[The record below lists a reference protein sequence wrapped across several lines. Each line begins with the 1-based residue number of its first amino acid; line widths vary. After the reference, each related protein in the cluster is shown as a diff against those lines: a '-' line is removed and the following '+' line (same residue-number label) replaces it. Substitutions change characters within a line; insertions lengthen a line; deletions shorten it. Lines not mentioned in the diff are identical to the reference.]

1 MGNFFN
7 KTIRIGLIILISINS
22 TFSYSKSADLDTE
35 AKIRAAFIY
44 NFTKYI
50 SWPKDAYSTKFRIGV
65 LNNEELTAA
74 LESMAKVKRVNDA
87 YFEIVRMTD
96 LSDIKSF
103 QMVYINDYTRFP
115 IETIYKKIGYESVLV
130 ISDQYPNDECMINFI
145 EIDNRMKFKLN
156 EDEIKKQN
164 ITVSNSLLKI
174 GTQTYSKFDISR
186 EESSSTTKTKIP
198 TAEVNKKVK
207 NETAVEMSNEEYDK
221 LVAKLESDLTLEMSK
236 VSKKDQEITSL
247 RENINE
253 QKEELV
259 IVQDKIKNQSNEL
272 IKLSSSIGMK
282 EQEYLENIEKV
293 EQSQASLDSA
303 KTNLLKTKN
312 QLSSTALLLDNQK
325 SINYIILVVLLI
337 IGSLGF
343 LSFRSYRKQ
352 KAQATIILEQ
362 KQVAEIQRDE
372 IQNQH
377 YQLEEKTKEITDSI
391 NYAKRIQEAIL
402 PPIKLVKNYLAESFI
417 FYQPKDIVAG
427 DFYWMETTDDLVI
440 FAAADC
446 TGHGVPGALVSV
458 VCSNALNQALKEFG
472 QTQPA
477 AILDKTLDIVIERF
491 EKSEKE
497 VKDGMDI
504 ALCAYNSKTM
514 ELQFAGAQNALWI
527 IKNGAEEL
535 IEIKGDKQPIGKY
548 AEKKPFT
555 NHTLQLEKGDLIYMT
570 SDGYV
575 DQFGGDKGKK
585 YKSVNF
591 KKLLL
596 SIKVKPVD
604 EQLTI
609 IMQNFDQWKGDLEQL
624 DDVCVIGF
632 KA

>member
-1 MGNFFN
+1 
-7 KTIRIGLIILISINS
+7 LISINS

-186 EESSSTTKTKIP
+186 EESSSNTKTKIP
-198 TAEVNKKVK
+198 TSEVNKKVK
-207 NETAVEMSNEEYDK
+207 NEAAVEMSNEEYDK

-514 ELQFAGAQNALWI
+514 ELQFAGAQNSLWI
-527 IKNGAEEL
+527 IKNGADEL

-555 NHTLQLEKGDLIYMT
+555 NHTIQLEKGDLIYMT

-585 YKSVNF
+585 YKSINF

-609 IMQNFDQWKGDLEQL
+609 IKQNFDQWKGDLEQL